1 MGAQIRRLENT
12 LTTIGTGIVAMA
24 IWQTIKII
32 LQLTLLNQMEKNEE
46 TTIGVIIAISI
57 TVILGL
63 IECYIGFSARSEGK
77 GKKKSG
83 VYLVWTGLYL
93 AAFFAVLVYEIY
105 LIIVKQQ
112 SVSGYGKTEVFI
124 ILLFNAAGIF
134 NSLLHNVKVHQRFAA
149 KEIHL

>member
-46 TTIGVIIAISI
+46 TIVSVIIAISI

-77 GKKKSG
+77 GKKESG

-105 LIIVKQQ
+105 LIFADYDFTISTIVIVIIDI
-112 SVSGYGKTEVFI
+112 SAFVLNLEMMVSAIKVRR
-124 ILLFNAAGIF
+124 LRKLSAGGT
-134 NSLLHNVKVHQRFAA
+134 A
-149 KEIHL
+149 

>member
-46 TTIGVIIAISI
+46 TISGVIIAISI

-77 GKKKSG
+77 EKKKSG

-93 AAFFAVLVYEIY
+93 AAFFVVLVFEIY
-105 LIIVKQQ
+105 LIFTDFDFTVSTIVIAIIDI
-112 SVSGYGKTEVFI
+112 SAFVLNIEMMVSAIKVRRLRKI
-124 ILLFNAAGIF
+124 SAGGT
-134 NSLLHNVKVHQRFAA
+134 V
-149 KEIHL
+149 

>member
-46 TTIGVIIAISI
+46 TISGVIIAISI

-63 IECYIGFSARSEGK
+63 IECYIGFSARSEGI

-93 AAFFAVLVYEIY
+93 AAFFVVLVFEIY
-105 LIIVKQQ
+105 LIFTDFDFTVSTIVIAIIDI
-112 SVSGYGKTEVFI
+112 SAFVLNIEMMVSAIKVRRLRKI
-124 ILLFNAAGIF
+124 SAGGP
-134 NSLLHNVKVHQRFAA
+134 V
-149 KEIHL
+149 

>member
-57 TVILGL
+57 TVFLGL

-83 VYLVWTGLYL
+83 VYLLWTGLYL

-105 LIIVKQQ
+105 LIFADYDFTISTIVIVIIDI
-112 SVSGYGKTEVFI
+112 SAFVLNIEMMVSAIKVRR
-124 ILLFNAAGIF
+124 LRKLSAGGT
-134 NSLLHNVKVHQRFAA
+134 V
-149 KEIHL
+149 

>member
-57 TVILGL
+57 TVFLGL

-93 AAFFAVLVYEIY
+93 AAFFAVLIFEIF
-105 LIIVKQQ
+105 LVFTENDFTISTIVIVIIDISAFVLNIEMM
-112 SVSGYGKTEVFI
+112 VSAIKVRR
-124 ILLFNAAGIF
+124 LRKLSAGGT
-134 NSLLHNVKVHQRFAA
+134 V
-149 KEIHL
+149 

>member
-46 TTIGVIIAISI
+46 TIIGVIAAISI

-77 GKKKSG
+77 GEKKSG

-93 AAFFAVLVYEIY
+93 AAFFVVLVFEIY
-105 LIIVKQQ
+105 LIFTDFDFTVSTIVIAIIDI
-112 SVSGYGKTEVFI
+112 SAFVLNIEMMVSAIKVRRLRKI
-124 ILLFNAAGIF
+124 SAGGT
-134 NSLLHNVKVHQRFAA
+134 V
-149 KEIHL
+149 

>member
-57 TVILGL
+57 TVFLGL

-83 VYLVWTGLYL
+83 VYLLWTGLYL

-105 LIIVKQQ
+105 LIFADYDFTISTIVIVIIDI
-112 SVSGYGKTEVFI
+112 SAFVLNLEMMVSAIKVRR
-124 ILLFNAAGIF
+124 LRKLSAGGT
-134 NSLLHNVKVHQRFAA
+134 A
-149 KEIHL
+149 

>member
-46 TTIGVIIAISI
+46 TISGVIIAISI

-93 AAFFAVLVYEIY
+93 AAFFVVLVF
-105 LIIVKQQ
+105 Q
-112 SVSGYGKTEVFI
+112 SY
-124 ILLFNAAGIF
+124 LLFTDFDFTLSTIVIAIIDISAFVLNIEMMVSAIKVRRLRKISAGGT
-134 NSLLHNVKVHQRFAA
+134 V
-149 KEIHL
+149 

>member
-32 LQLTLLNQMEKNEE
+32 LQLTLLNQLEKNEE

-57 TVILGL
+57 TVFLGL

-93 AAFFAVLVYEIY
+93 TAFFAVLVYEIY
-105 LIIVKQQ
+105 LIFADYDFTISTIVIVIIDI
-112 SVSGYGKTEVFI
+112 SAFVLNLEMMVSAIKVRR
-124 ILLFNAAGIF
+124 LRKLSAGGT
-134 NSLLHNVKVHQRFAA
+134 A
-149 KEIHL
+149 

>member
-57 TVILGL
+57 TVFLGL

-83 VYLVWTGLYL
+83 VYLVWTGLYF

-105 LIIVKQQ
+105 LIFADYDFTISTIVIVIIDI
-112 SVSGYGKTEVFI
+112 SAFVLNLEMMVSAIKVRR
-124 ILLFNAAGIF
+124 LRKLSAGGT
-134 NSLLHNVKVHQRFAA
+134 A
-149 KEIHL
+149 

>member
-57 TVILGL
+57 TVFLGL

-105 LIIVKQQ
+105 LIFADYDFTISTIVIVIIDI
-112 SVSGYGKTEVFI
+112 SAFVLNLEMMVSAIKVRR
-124 ILLFNAAGIF
+124 LRKLSAGGT
-134 NSLLHNVKVHQRFAA
+134 A
-149 KEIHL
+149 

>member
-46 TTIGVIIAISI
+46 TISGVIIAISI

-93 AAFFAVLVYEIY
+93 AAFFVVLVFEIY
-105 LIIVKQQ
+105 LIFTDFDFTVSTIVIAIIDI
-112 SVSGYGKTEVFI
+112 SAFVLNIEMMVSAIKVRRLRKI
-124 ILLFNAAGIF
+124 SAGGT
-134 NSLLHNVKVHQRFAA
+134 V
-149 KEIHL
+149 

>member
-57 TVILGL
+57 TVFLGL

-105 LIIVKQQ
+105 LIFADYDFTISTIVIVIIDI
-112 SVSGYGKTEVFI
+112 SAFVLNIEMMVSAIKVRR
-124 ILLFNAAGIF
+124 LRKLSAGGT
-134 NSLLHNVKVHQRFAA
+134 V
-149 KEIHL
+149 

>member
-63 IECYIGFSARSEGK
+63 IECYIGFSAWSEGK

-105 LIIVKQQ
+105 LIFADYDFTISTIVIVIIDI
-112 SVSGYGKTEVFI
+112 SAFVLNLEMMVSAIKVRR
-124 ILLFNAAGIF
+124 LRKLSAGGT
-134 NSLLHNVKVHQRFAA
+134 V
-149 KEIHL
+149 

>member
-63 IECYIGFSARSEGK
+63 IECYIGFSTRSEGK

-105 LIIVKQQ
+105 LIFADYDFTISTIVIVIIDI
-112 SVSGYGKTEVFI
+112 SAFVLNLEMMVSAIKVRR
-124 ILLFNAAGIF
+124 LRKLSAGGT
-134 NSLLHNVKVHQRFAA
+134 A
-149 KEIHL
+149 

>member
-46 TTIGVIIAISI
+46 TISGVIIAISI

-63 IECYIGFSARSEGK
+63 IECYIGFSARSEGI

-93 AAFFAVLVYEIY
+93 AAFFVVLVFEIF
-105 LIIVKQQ
+105 LIFTDFDFTVSTIVIAIIDI
-112 SVSGYGKTEVFI
+112 SAFVLNIEMMVSAIKVRRLRKI
-124 ILLFNAAGIF
+124 SAGGT
-134 NSLLHNVKVHQRFAA
+134 V
-149 KEIHL
+149 

>member
-57 TVILGL
+57 TVFLGL

-93 AAFFAVLVYEIY
+93 AAFFVVLVFEIY
-105 LIIVKQQ
+105 LIFTDLDFTVSTIVIAIIDI
-112 SVSGYGKTEVFI
+112 SAFVLNIEMMVSAIKVRRLRKI
-124 ILLFNAAGIF
+124 SAGGT
-134 NSLLHNVKVHQRFAA
+134 V
-149 KEIHL
+149 

>member
-93 AAFFAVLVYEIY
+93 AAFFVVLVYEIY
-105 LIIVKQQ
+105 LIFADYDFTISTIVIVIIDI
-112 SVSGYGKTEVFI
+112 SAFVLNLEMMVSAIKVRR
-124 ILLFNAAGIF
+124 LRKLSAGGT
-134 NSLLHNVKVHQRFAA
+134 A
-149 KEIHL
+149 

>member
-46 TTIGVIIAISI
+46 TIVGVIIAISI

-63 IECYIGFSARSEGK
+63 IECYIGFSARSEGI

-93 AAFFAVLVYEIY
+93 AAFFVVLVFEIF
-105 LIIVKQQ
+105 LIFTDFDFTVSTIVIAIIDI
-112 SVSGYGKTEVFI
+112 SAFVLNIEMMVSAIKVRRLRKI
-124 ILLFNAAGIF
+124 SAGGT
-134 NSLLHNVKVHQRFAA
+134 V
-149 KEIHL
+149 

>member
-46 TTIGVIIAISI
+46 TISGVIIAISI

-93 AAFFAVLVYEIY
+93 AAFFVVLVFEIF
-105 LIIVKQQ
+105 LIFTDFDFTVSTIVIAIIDI
-112 SVSGYGKTEVFI
+112 SAFVLNIEMMVSAIKVRRLRKI
-124 ILLFNAAGIF
+124 SAGGT
-134 NSLLHNVKVHQRFAA
+134 V
-149 KEIHL
+149 

>member
-46 TTIGVIIAISI
+46 TISGVIIAISI

-63 IECYIGFSARSEGK
+63 IECYIGFSARSEGIE
-77 GKKKSG
+77 KKKSG

-93 AAFFAVLVYEIY
+93 AAFFVVLVFEIF
-105 LIIVKQQ
+105 LIFTDFDFTVSTIVIAIIDI
-112 SVSGYGKTEVFI
+112 SAFVLNIEMMVSAIKVRRLRKI
-124 ILLFNAAGIF
+124 SAGGT
-134 NSLLHNVKVHQRFAA
+134 V
-149 KEIHL
+149 

>member
-57 TVILGL
+57 TVFLGL

-93 AAFFAVLVYEIY
+93 AAFFVVLVFEIF
-105 LIIVKQQ
+105 LIFTDFDFTVSTIVIAIIDI
-112 SVSGYGKTEVFI
+112 SAFVLNIEMMVSAIKVRRLRKI
-124 ILLFNAAGIF
+124 SAGGT
-134 NSLLHNVKVHQRFAA
+134 V
-149 KEIHL
+149 

>member
-57 TVILGL
+57 TVFLGL

-93 AAFFAVLVYEIY
+93 AAFFAILVFEIY
-105 LIIVKQQ
+105 LIFADYDFTISTIVIVIIDI
-112 SVSGYGKTEVFI
+112 SAFVLNIEMMVSAIKVRR
-124 ILLFNAAGIF
+124 LRKLSAGGT
-134 NSLLHNVKVHQRFAA
+134 A
-149 KEIHL
+149 

>member
-46 TTIGVIIAISI
+46 TISGVIIAISI

-83 VYLVWTGLYL
+83 VYLMWTGLYL
-93 AAFFAVLVYEIY
+93 AAFFVVLVFEIY
-105 LIIVKQQ
+105 LIFTDFDFTVSTIVIAIIDI
-112 SVSGYGKTEVFI
+112 SAFVLNIEMMVSAIKVRRLRKI
-124 ILLFNAAGIF
+124 SAGGT
-134 NSLLHNVKVHQRFAA
+134 V
-149 KEIHL
+149 

>member
-46 TTIGVIIAISI
+46 TISGVIIAISI

-63 IECYIGFSARSEGK
+63 IECYIGFSARSEGI

-93 AAFFAVLVYEIY
+93 AAFFVVLVFEIY
-105 LIIVKQQ
+105 LIFTDFDFTVSTIVIAIIDI
-112 SVSGYGKTEVFI
+112 SAFVLNIEMMVSAIKVRRLRKI
-124 ILLFNAAGIF
+124 SAGGT
-134 NSLLHNVKVHQRFAA
+134 V
-149 KEIHL
+149 

>member
-46 TTIGVIIAISI
+46 TIVGVIIVISI
-57 TVILGL
+57 TVIFGL

-93 AAFFAVLVYEIY
+93 AAFFAVLIFEIF
-105 LIIVKQQ
+105 LVFTENDFTISTIVIVIIDISAFVLNIEMM
-112 SVSGYGKTEVFI
+112 VSAIKVRR
-124 ILLFNAAGIF
+124 LRKLSAGGT
-134 NSLLHNVKVHQRFAA
+134 V
-149 KEIHL
+149 

>member
-57 TVILGL
+57 TVFLGL
-63 IECYIGFSARSEGK
+63 IECYIGFSARSK
-77 GKKKSG
+77 RSR
-83 VYLVWTGLYL
+83 TR
-93 AAFFAVLVYEIY
+93 
-105 LIIVKQQ
+105 
-112 SVSGYGKTEVFI
+112 SCS
-124 ILLFNAAGIF
+124 
-134 NSLLHNVKVHQRFAA
+134 
-149 KEIHL
+149 

>member
-24 IWQTIKII
+24 IWQTIKVI
-32 LQLTLLNQMEKNEE
+32 LQLTLLNQIEKNEE
-46 TTIGVIIAISI
+46 TISGVIIAISI

-93 AAFFAVLVYEIY
+93 AAFFVVLVFEIY
-105 LIIVKQQ
+105 LIFTDFDFTVSTIVIAIIDI
-112 SVSGYGKTEVFI
+112 SAFVLNIEMMVSAIKVRRLRKI
-124 ILLFNAAGIF
+124 SAGGT
-134 NSLLHNVKVHQRFAA
+134 V
-149 KEIHL
+149 

>member
-32 LQLTLLNQMEKNEE
+32 LQLTLLNQIEKNEE
-46 TTIGVIIAISI
+46 TIVGVIIAISI

-63 IECYIGFSARSEGK
+63 IECYIGFAARSEGIE
-77 GKKKSG
+77 KKKSG

-105 LIIVKQQ
+105 LIFADYDFTISTIVIVIIDI
-112 SVSGYGKTEVFI
+112 SAFVLNIEMMVSAIKVRR
-124 ILLFNAAGIF
+124 LRKLSAGGT
-134 NSLLHNVKVHQRFAA
+134 V
-149 KEIHL
+149 